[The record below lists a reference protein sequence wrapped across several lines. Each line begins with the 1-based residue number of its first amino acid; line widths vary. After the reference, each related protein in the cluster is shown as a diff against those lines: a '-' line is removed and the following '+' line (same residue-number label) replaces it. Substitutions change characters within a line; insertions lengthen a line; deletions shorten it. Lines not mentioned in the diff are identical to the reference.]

1 MFAGRGKLTDGNGGR
16 RLMTHAGPAPAAALE
31 VEARSIA
38 RRVRRGALAWFCL
51 ITALLLG
58 SGAYSFYRLRQ
69 TILTL
74 TDQKVEAIGNNLIS
88 QLKISDAI
96 YRRMSHSG
104 ARFLESDYLALGEP
118 ELMPVSVD
126 ASALQL
132 PELHFGGQ
140 SLTDRKDLLE
150 SVVGKIGGTATVF
163 VLNPKGQ
170 FVRVITNVRD
180 EKGILAVGTHLDSGG
195 EAERALKGGNE
206 FLGVVDILGQLHFAT
221 YLPIRDRSGRVVGAF
236 YSGYLIDSLGEITRT
251 VREVRILQR
260 GFVAVQDPDGDIE
273 LWSRSVTKRE
283 VDRILGGLPQT
294 SGYASFNQDGY
305 AISRRL
311 FFPWKSR
318 IFIASYLPDV
328 DERARQLTVGVLG
341 ATVLVIVLV
350 LVLSWFVSRRLTQA
364 LIEGES
370 ARRVAQFEERAAL
383 KAREEAEVANQ
394 AKSAFLANMSHE
406 LRTPMNAII
415 GYSEM
420 LIEEAEELEPEEMV
434 DDLQKILSAGRHLLG
449 LINDVLDLSKIE
461 AGKMTLYLESFD
473 VPELLDG
480 VVATVGSLLERNH
493 NQVKLDCP
501 PALGAMHADVTK
513 VRQCLLNLL
522 SNASKFTDNGEIVI
536 RVSVLD
542 APGEDCVECI
552 QFAVSDTGIGM
563 TDDQM
568 SRLFQSF
575 SQADSS
581 TTRKYGGT
589 GLGLAISRRFA
600 RLMGGDITVRSE
612 VGVGSTFTLALPR
625 EVSEVM
631 ASNGEIHAAP
641 AMPGAI
647 TEPADPE
654 GMPVVAARGTV
665 LIIDDDPASADLV
678 RRHLQTEGF
687 RAVIAQSGEQGLE
700 LARQLVPDAITLD
713 VMMPGVDGWDV
724 LQAIKSDPELCSI
737 PVVMMSVL
745 DNRLLARSLGAS
757 GWLHK
762 PLHRPELKQLLSAIQ
777 SSGGPEPPRLLV
789 VEDEPANAEWMR
801 KLLERRGWLVVHA
814 VNGHEALAEIAH
826 VRPSLILLDLMMP
839 EMDGLQFLERLRLNP
854 LAASI
859 PVVVLTAKDLTPED
873 HRRLHGR
880 VADVLSKGSITAV
893 SLLEQI
899 NAILSVKA

>member
-1 MFAGRGKLTDGNGGR
+1 MAHT
-16 RLMTHAGPAPAAALE
+16 GPAPAASLE

-38 RRVRRGALAWFCL
+38 RRVRRGAIAWFCL

-58 SGAYSFYRLRQ
+58 SGGYSFYRLRQ

-96 YRRMSHSG
+96 YRRMSLGG
-104 ARFLESDYLALGEP
+104 ARFLESDYLALGDP
-118 ELMPVSVD
+118 ELLPVSV
-126 ASALQL
+126 ARSGQPL
-132 PELHFGGQ
+132 PGLRFGGQ
-140 SLTDRKDLLE
+140 LLTDRKDLLE
-150 SVVGKIGGTATVF
+150 NVVAKMGGTATVF
-163 VLNPKGQ
+163 ALNQQGE
-170 FVRVITNVRD
+170 FVRVVTNVRD
-180 EKGILAVGTHLDSGG
+180 EKGVLAVGTLLHPGG
-195 EAERALKGGNE
+195 DAERALKRGDQ
-206 FLGVVDILGQLHFAT
+206 FLGVVEILGQLYFAT
-221 YLPIRDRSGRVVGAF
+221 YIPIRDRSGGIIGAF
-236 YSGYLIDSLGEITRT
+236 YSGYLIDSLKEITRT
-251 VREVRILQR
+251 VRDVRILEK
-260 GFVAVQDPDGDIE
+260 GFIAVQDPDGDIE
-273 LWSRSVTKRE
+273 LWSSSVTKQQ
-283 VDRILGGLPQT
+283 VDTVLGGLLAT
-294 SGYASFNQDGY
+294 SRDSSTNRDGY
-305 AISRRL
+305 AISTRL
-311 FFPWKSR
+311 FAPWKSR
-318 IFIASYLPDV
+318 VFIASYTPDI
-328 DERARQLTVGVLG
+328 DRRARQLTIGVLG
-341 ATVLVIVLV
+341 VTVLVIFLV

-383 KAREEAEVANQ
+383 KARQEAEEANQ

-420 LIEEAEELEPEEMV
+420 LIEEAEDLEPDEMA

-461 AGKMTLYLESFD
+461 AGKMTLYLEDFD

-480 VVATVGSLLERNH
+480 VVSTVGSLLERNR
-493 NQVKLDCP
+493 NKLSLDSSSDV
-501 PALGAMHADVTK
+501 GVMHADVTK

-522 SNASKFTDNGEIVI
+522 SNASKFTEDGVI
-536 RVSVLD
+536 SVRVSVVD
-542 APGEDCVECI
+542 GHGDEDSAECV

-563 TDDQM
+563 TDEQM
-568 SRLFQSF
+568 ARLFQSF

-600 RLMGGDITVRSE
+600 RLMGGDITVSSE
-612 VGVGSTFTLALPR
+612 VGVGSTFTLTVPR
-625 EVSEVM
+625 VVSEVTS
-631 ASNGEIHAAP
+631 ASGEVHAVP
-641 AMPGAI
+641 ATPGAI
-647 TEPADPE
+647 TEPSDPE

-687 RAVIAQSGEQGLE
+687 RAVIAQSGEQGID

-713 VMMPGVDGWDV
+713 VMMPGLDGWDV
-724 LQAIKSDPELCSI
+724 LQTIKSDPALCSI

-745 DNRLLARSLGAS
+745 DNHLLARSLGAS

-789 VEDEPANAEWMR
+789 VEDEPANAEWLR

-814 VNGHEALAEIAH
+814 ANGHEALAEIAH

-859 PVVVLTAKDLTPED
+859 PVVVLTAKDLTPDD
-873 HRRLHGR
+873 HRRLNGR
-880 VADVLSKGSITAV
+880 VADVLTKGNITAV
-893 SLLEQI
+893 SLLDQI

>member
-1 MFAGRGKLTDGNGGR
+1 MA
-16 RLMTHAGPAPAAALE
+16 HSGPAPAASLE

-38 RRVRRGALAWFCL
+38 RRVRRGTIAWFCL

-58 SGAYSFYRLRQ
+58 SGGYSFYRLRQ

-74 TDQKVEAIGNNLIS
+74 TDQKVEAIGNNLVS

-96 YRRMSHSG
+96 YRRMSFGG
-104 ARFLESDYLALGEP
+104 ASFLQSDYLALGEP
-118 ELMPVSVD
+118 ELAQQFVD
-126 ASALQL
+126 LNGQQL
-132 PELHFGGQ
+132 PDLRFGGQ
-140 SLTDRKDLLE
+140 LLTNRQDLLKG
-150 SVVGKIGGTATVF
+150 VVEKIGGTATVF
-163 VLNPKGQ
+163 ALNQSGQ
-170 FVRVITNVRD
+170 FVRVVTNVRD
-180 EKGILAVGTHLDSGG
+180 EKGVLAVGTLLKPGG
-195 EAERALKGGNE
+195 EADQALKAGRQ
-206 FLGVVDILGQLHFAT
+206 FRGVVDILGQLYFTT
-221 YLPIRDRSGRVVGAF
+221 YLPIRDRSGRVIGAF
-236 YSGYLIDSLGEITRT
+236 YSGYLIDSLSEITRT
-251 VREVRILQR
+251 IREVRILQR
-260 GFVAVQDPDGDIE
+260 GFVALQEPDGDIE
-273 LWSRSVTKRE
+273 LWSSFVTKQE
-283 VDRILGGLPQT
+283 VERVLGGLRNAPPT
-294 SGYASFNQDGY
+294 SVVNQDDY
-305 AISRRL
+305 IISTRS
-311 FFPWKSR
+311 FVPWRSR
-318 IFIASYLPDV
+318 VYIASYLPDV
-328 DERARQLTVGVLG
+328 DRRARQLTLG
-341 ATVLVIVLV
+341 ILGITVLVILLV

-364 LIEGES
+364 LIEGET
-370 ARRVAQFEERAAL
+370 ARRAAQFEERAAL

-420 LIEEAEELEPEEMV
+420 LIEEAEDMQPEEMV

-480 VVATVGSLLERNH
+480 VVATVGALLERNQNRLH
-493 NQVKLDCP
+493 LDYP
-501 PALGAMHADVTK
+501 PSLGAMRADVTK

-522 SNASKFTDNGEIVI
+522 SNATKFTEKGEIRVQ
-536 RVSVLD
+536 VSVVD
-542 APGEDCVECI
+542 SQSESGCECI
-552 QFAVSDTGIGM
+552 QFAVSDSGIGM
-563 TDDQM
+563 TDEQM
-568 SRLFQSF
+568 ARLFQSF

-600 RLMGGDITVRSE
+600 RLMGGDITVTSE
-612 VGVGSTFTLALPR
+612 VGIGSTFTLTLPR
-625 EVSEVM
+625 EVSEVT
-631 ASNGEIHAAP
+631 APNGESHALP
-641 AMPGAI
+641 VMPGAL
-647 TEPADPE
+647 TEPSDPE
-654 GMPVVAARGTV
+654 GMPVVAAKGTV

-678 RRHLQTEGF
+678 RRHLQTQGF
-687 RAVIAQSGEQGLE
+687 KAVIAHSGEQGIE
-700 LARQLVPDAITLD
+700 LARQLSPDAITLD
-713 VMMPGVDGWDV
+713 VMMPGLDGWDV
-724 LQAIKSDPELCSI
+724 LQAIKSDPALCST

-762 PLHRPELKQLLSAIQ
+762 PLHKPELQQLLTAIQ

-789 VEDEPANAEWMR
+789 VEDEPANAEWLR

-814 VNGHEALAEIAH
+814 ANGHEALAEIAH

-893 SLLEQI
+893 ALVEQI
-899 NAILSVKA
+899 NAILSVRA